1 MEVDLTNNQAVYKAM
16 YKQEIVF
23 VDVVNHTNVIEAMKA
38 NHVSRVIFTII
49 FGIHNDVSN
58 EFGRWNHQFA
68 LPGLQTT
75 VNSFKLLTRSSL
87 HYTTLCLPS
96 AQ

>member
-1 MEVDLTNNQAVYKAM
+1 M

-23 VDVVNHTNVIEAMKA
+23 VDVIDHTNVIEAMKA
-38 NHVSRVIFTII
+38 DHVSRVIFANIL
-49 FGIHNDVSN
+49 GIYN
-58 EFGRWNHQFA
+58 EVGGEFSRWNHQFV
-68 LPGLQTT
+68 LPGLQ
-75 VNSFKLLTRSSL
+75 VAINSDKLLAKSGL